1 MTCASRMISPVS
13 MLRWFLRVPEI
24 LAPFLPKI
32 LTLPIPEI
40 LAVLS

>member
-1 MTCASRMISPVS
+1 MACSSIDG
-13 MLRWFLRVPEI
+13 FQHLRVPEI

-40 LAVLS
+40 LAVWS